1 MLSMLRERR
10 SEMICNQQA
19 VFRYTWPGRNE
30 AVICLECA
38 QQLKVVAE
46 AIGLH
51 LQLIPLSGK
60 EQAGMTCPQTIKE
73 SHKLERK
80 EEGNG

>member
-1 MLSMLRERR
+1 
-10 SEMICNQQA
+10 MICNQQA
-19 VFRYTWPGRNE
+19 VFRYTWPGRHE
-30 AVICLECA
+30 AVICLGCA
-38 QQLKVVAE
+38 KVLRGIAE
-46 AIGLH
+46 TIDFS

-80 EEGNG
+80 EE